1 MDIVNTSRAVIVSSI
16 NLYLYCGILIYMRGR
31 VSKGDAEREREKQR
45 DKRVKEKPKNTKSRD
60 KKNAVMKH
68 NKKLIIS

>member
-31 VSKGDAEREREKQR
+31 VSKGDAEREREAERQESER
-45 DKRVKEKPKNTKSRD
+45 EA
-60 KKNAVMKH
+60 KKYK
-68 NKKLIIS
+68 IER